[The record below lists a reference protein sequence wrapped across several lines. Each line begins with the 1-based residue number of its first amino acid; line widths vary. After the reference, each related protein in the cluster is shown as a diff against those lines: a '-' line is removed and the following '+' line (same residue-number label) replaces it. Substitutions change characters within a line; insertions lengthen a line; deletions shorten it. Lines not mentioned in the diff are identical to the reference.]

1 MPIFILRT
9 TSEKIFHVCI
19 KFFIL
24 HEIIRISD
32 NLFGGGGMSK
42 LSLKNLD
49 LRRMNISYNYRYKYY
64 DNLVFPLY
72 SLVKEQQ

>member
-1 MPIFILRT
+1 MPIFVFTLRAT
-9 TSEKIFHVCI
+9 YEKVFYVCI
-19 KFFIL
+19 TFFIL

-42 LSLKNLD
+42 LPLKNLD
-49 LRRMNISYNYRYKYY
+49 LRRMNISYRNY

-72 SLVKEQQ
+72 SLVEKQQ